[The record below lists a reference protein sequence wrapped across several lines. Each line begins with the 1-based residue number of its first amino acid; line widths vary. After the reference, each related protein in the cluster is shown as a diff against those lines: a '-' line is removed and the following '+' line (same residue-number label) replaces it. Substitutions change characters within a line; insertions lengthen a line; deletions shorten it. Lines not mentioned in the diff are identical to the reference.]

1 MLQAVRSE
9 VQKRLPK
16 EWSEEEIAQ
25 LTELWEQLK
34 NDDGNSLKEKKKR
47 KKTTA
52 NYLCNVLSN
61 EKRNEKNIFHMAIY
75 TS

>member
-34 NDDGNSLKEKKKR
+34 NDDGNPLKKKKEK
-47 KKTTA
+47 TT
-52 NYLCNVLSN
+52 NYLCKILSN
-61 EKRNEKNIFHMAIY
+61 ETRRIY
-75 TS
+75 FALQNTSCLEYF